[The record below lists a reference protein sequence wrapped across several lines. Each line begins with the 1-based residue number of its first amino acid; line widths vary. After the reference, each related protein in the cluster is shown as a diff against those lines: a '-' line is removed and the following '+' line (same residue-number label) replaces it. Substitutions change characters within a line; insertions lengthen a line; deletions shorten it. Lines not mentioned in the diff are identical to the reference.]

1 MKNLKFLA
9 LTIATVF
16 IFSSC
21 SKDDDPIPVN
31 EEELITTV
39 RVTLVGGGQIVTMT
53 STDLDGGDGPNAP
66 TIAVSGN
73 LVANTTY
80 AGSVEFL
87 NELQNPAEDI
97 TAEVE
102 EEGTDHQVFYQ
113 FAAALGTITYT
124 DLDANGKPIGLT
136 FNYVTG
142 NAGSGTLTVTLKH
155 LPNKSAAGVSTG
167 DITNAG
173 GATDAEVVF
182 PFVIN

>member
-1 MKNLKFLA
+1 MKNFKIATLA
-9 LTIATVF
+9 LAVLVL
-16 IFSSC
+16 FSSC
-21 SKDDDPIPVN
+21 DNDDAVVPVN
-31 EEELITTV
+31 EEELITTI
-39 RVTLVGGGQIVTMT
+39 RVTLVGGGQTITMT
-53 STDLDGGDGPNAP
+53 STDLDGDDGPSAP
-66 TIAVSGN
+66 TVVVSGP
-73 LVANTTY
+73 LTANTTY
-80 AGSVEFL
+80 TGSVAFL
-87 NELQNPAEDI
+87 NETENPVEDI
-97 TAEVE
+97 TTEVQ
-102 EEGTDHQVFYQ
+102 EEGVDHQVFYQ

-173 GATDAEVVF
+173 GATDATGVY